1 MPTNKKE
8 GIIFGICMCL
18 IMVFFMG
25 LLNISIHLG
34 GFNLNS
40 IKTCLIAFPVTFI
53 IAYILE
59 TFIVGKINGMLLAHF
74 VPNEDSKN
82 AHILFNC
89 FFIVTMMSLVMTIV
103 GGLLGGDTIQTV
115 LGEFFIRWPR
125 NFCAAFFLN
134 ILVAGPVSRAILK
147 AIQKNSVSDS
157 NIPNAE
163 NEESI

>member
-8 GIIFGICMCL
+8 NIVFGICMCV

-40 IKTCLIAFPVTFI
+40 IKTALIAFPVTLL

-59 TFIVGKINGMLLAHF
+59 TFIIGKVNHILLAKF
-74 VPNEDSKN
+74 VKKDDSKN
-82 AHILFNC
+82 AYILFNC
-89 FFIVTMMSLVMTIV
+89 FFVVTMMSLVMTII
-103 GGLLGGDTIQTV
+103 GGLLGGDNLQTIFT
-115 LGEFFIRWPR
+115 EFFIRWPR

-134 ILVAGPVSRAILK
+134 ILVAGPISRFVLNLMQSHSQEVPATETI
-147 AIQKNSVSDS
+147 
-157 NIPNAE
+157 
-163 NEESI
+163 NEKEI

>member
-34 GFNLNS
+34 GFKLNS

-53 IAYILE
+53 IAYVLE
-59 TFIVGKINGMLLAHF
+59 TFIVGRINDILLTRF
-74 VPNEDSKN
+74 VSKKDSKN
-82 AHILFNC
+82 AYILFNC
-89 FFIVTMMSLVMTIV
+89 FFIVTMMSLLMTIV
-103 GGLLGGDTIQTV
+103 GGLLGGDTLQTV

-134 ILVAGPVSRAILK
+134 ILVAGPVSRTILK

-157 NIPNAE
+157 NIPNVE

>member
-53 IAYILE
+53 IAYVLE

-74 VPNEDSKN
+74 VSKEDSKN
-82 AHILFNC
+82 AYILFNC

-103 GGLLGGDTIQTV
+103 GGLLGGDTLQTV

>member
-53 IAYILE
+53 IAYVLE
-59 TFIVGKINGMLLAHF
+59 TFIVGRINDILLTRF
-74 VPNEDSKN
+74 VSKEDSKN
-82 AHILFNC
+82 AYILFNC
-89 FFIVTMMSLVMTIV
+89 FFIVTMMSLLMTIV
-103 GGLLGGDTIQTV
+103 GGLLGGDTLQTV

-134 ILVAGPVSRAILK
+134 ILVAGPVSRTILK

-163 NEESI
+163 NEKSI

>member
-53 IAYILE
+53 IAYVLE

-74 VPNEDSKN
+74 VSKEDSKN
-82 AHILFNC
+82 AYILFNC

-103 GGLLGGDTIQTV
+103 GGLLGGDTLQTV

-157 NIPNAE
+157 NSPNAE

>member
-34 GFNLNS
+34 GFYLNS

-53 IAYILE
+53 IAYVLE

-74 VPNEDSKN
+74 VSKEDSKN
-82 AHILFNC
+82 AYILFNC

-103 GGLLGGDTIQTV
+103 GGLLGGDTLQTV

>member
-53 IAYILE
+53 IAYVLE
-59 TFIVGKINGMLLAHF
+59 TFIVGRINGMLLAYF
-74 VPNEDSKN
+74 VSKEDSKN
-82 AHILFNC
+82 AYILFNC
-89 FFIVTMMSLVMTIV
+89 FFIVTMMSLLMTIV
-103 GGLLGGDTIQTV
+103 GGLLGGDTLQTV

-134 ILVAGPVSRAILK
+134 ILVAGPVSRTILK

-157 NIPNAE
+157 NIPNVE

>member
-53 IAYILE
+53 IAYVLE

-74 VPNEDSKN
+74 VSKEDSKN
-82 AHILFNC
+82 AYILFNC

-103 GGLLGGDTIQTV
+103 GGLLGGDTLQTV

-147 AIQKNSVSDS
+147 AIQKSSVSDS